1 MVIPES
7 EQSGDGR
14 YLDNGQAG
22 IATVRKAPAGAWN
35 IVVRPCLIFV
45 TVSQEKFMALRLE
58 DKKIFVKEVNA
69 VAGDSLSAV
78 AAEYRGL
85 TVAEMTEL
93 RKEARNAGVYMR
105 VVKNTLAKRAIEGTE
120 FECMKDTLKGPLLLA
135 FAKEDPGA
143 AASVIKDFAKGHDAL
158 KAVSLSAGGQ
168 LMPASDLSKLADLP
182 TLDQARA
189 MLLGVMMAPM
199 SQLVRTLA
207 EPPAMLARTL
217 SARGAQEAA

>member
-1 MVIPES
+1 MYRNNVTLGERES
-7 EQSGDGR
+7 FEDFPF
-14 YLDNGQAG
+14 
-22 IATVRKAPAGAWN
+22 V
-35 IVVRPCLIFV
+35 CV

-58 DKKIFVKEVNA
+58 DKKTFVKEVSA
-69 VAGDSLSAV
+69 VAGESLSAV

-85 TVAEMTEL
+85 SVAEMTEL
-93 RKEARNAGVYMR
+93 RKEARNAGVYLR
-105 VVKNTLAKRAIEGTE
+105 VVKNTLARRAVKGTD
-120 FECMKDTLKGPLLLA
+120 FECMEETLKGPILLA

-143 AASVIKDFAKGHDAL
+143 AARVIRDFADEHEAL

-168 LMPASDLSKLADLP
+168 LMPASDLKKLADLP

-189 MLLGVMMAPM
+189 MLLGVMIAPM

-217 SARGAQEAA
+217 SARGSQEAA